1 LSGIMCFSPEAD
13 LVAGV
18 VVSGVG
24 IDALRH
30 VKETKQYPLAA
41 LPLLLGAHLLVEVYV
56 WWGEAGRVSELTAH
70 AATWVYL
77 AFALGVL
84 PVLVPVAILAIE
96 PDERRRRILMP
107 LVVVGAGV
115 AALYMAS
122 LIAGPIDAAVEG
134 CCLAYDTGPGYHP
147 LLGALYAVV
156 TCFPMLVS
164 SHRRIVVFGVV
175 NLPVAAMI
183 GWLLAANL
191 ASLWC
196 AWAAVTSVLIA
207 AHVRRDRTDRQVQPH
222 VGSDSVAT

>member
-1 LSGIMCFSPEAD
+1 MCFSPEAD
-13 LVAGV
+13 IVAGV

-30 VKETKQYPLAA
+30 VRQTREYPLAA
-41 LPLLLGAHLLVEVYV
+41 LPLLLGAHLLVETYV
-56 WWGEAGRVSELTAH
+56 WWGESGHVSELAAQ

-96 PDERRRRILMP
+96 PDARRRRILMP
-107 LVVVGAGV
+107 LSLVGAGV

-122 LIAGPIDAAVEG
+122 VVTGPIGAAVEG

-147 LLGALYAVV
+147 LLGALYVVV
-156 TCFPMLVS
+156 TCLPLLVS
-164 SHRRIVVFGVV
+164 SHRRIVAFGVI
-175 NLPVAAMI
+175 NLPAVILI
-183 GWLLAANL
+183 GWLLAASL

-196 AWAAVTSVLIA
+196 AWAAITSVLIA
-207 AHVRRDRTDRQVQPH
+207 MHLRRDSTDRPSQP
-222 VGSDSVAT
+222 VESLDTRAP

>member
-1 LSGIMCFSPEAD
+1 MCFSPEAD
-13 LVAGV
+13 IVAGV

-30 VKETKQYPLAA
+30 VRHTREYPLAA
-41 LPLLLGAHLLVEVYV
+41 LPLLLGAHLLVETYV
-56 WWGEAGRVSELTAH
+56 WWGEMGRASELAAQ

-96 PDERRRRILMP
+96 PEERRRRWLMP
-107 LVVVGAGV
+107 LAVIGAGV

-122 LIAGPIDAAVEG
+122 VVTGPIGAAVEG
-134 CCLAYDTGPGYHP
+134 CCLAYDTGPSYHP
-147 LLGALYAVV
+147 VLGALYAVV

-164 SHRRIVVFGVV
+164 SHRRIVVFGVI
-175 NLPVAAMI
+175 NLPVAALI

-207 AHVRRDRTDRQVQPH
+207 SHVRRGGVGVNQPS
-222 VGSDSVAT
+222 VGSSTAAG

>member
-1 LSGIMCFSPEAD
+1 MCFSPEAD

-56 WWGEAGRVSELTAH
+56 WWGEAGQVPEYVAR
-70 AATWVYL
+70 AAVWIYL
-77 AFALGVL
+77 ALALGVL

-96 PDERRRRILMP
+96 RDRRRRRFLMP
-107 LVVVGAGV
+107 LALIGTGV

-122 LIAGPIDAAVEG
+122 VTTGPIGAAVEG

-147 LLGALYAVV
+147 LLGVLYVVV
-156 TCFPMLVS
+156 TCLPLLLS
-164 SHRRIVVFGVV
+164 SHRRIVAFGAI
-175 NLPVAAMI
+175 NLPAVILI
-183 GWLLAANL
+183 GWLLAAHL

-207 AHVRRDRTDRQVQPH
+207 AHIRREGRPSSIQTP
-222 VGSDSVAT
+222 VGSDSAAT

>member
-1 LSGIMCFSPEAD
+1 MCFSPEAD
-13 LVAGV
+13 IVAGV

-30 VKETKQYPLAA
+30 VRHTREYPLAA
-41 LPLLLGAHLLVEVYV
+41 LPLLLGAHLLIETYV
-56 WWGEAGRVSELTAH
+56 WWGETGRASELAAQ

-96 PDERRRRILMP
+96 PEERRRRWLMP
-107 LVVVGAGV
+107 LVVIGAGV

-122 LIAGPIDAAVEG
+122 LVTGPIGAAVEG

-147 LLGALYAVV
+147 LLGVLYAVV
-156 TCFPMLVS
+156 TCLPMLVS
-164 SHRRIVVFGVV
+164 SHRRIVAFGAI
-175 NLPVAAMI
+175 NLPAVILI

-196 AWAAVTSVLIA
+196 AWAAITSVLIA
-207 AHVRRDRTDRQVQPH
+207 SHMRRDGLPVPNEPS
-222 VGSDSVAT
+222 VGSDTAVA

>member
-1 LSGIMCFSPEAD
+1 MCFSPEAD
-13 LVAGV
+13 IVAGV

-30 VKETKQYPLAA
+30 VRHTREYPLAA
-41 LPLLLGAHLLVEVYV
+41 LPLLLGAHLLVETYV
-56 WWGEAGRVSELTAH
+56 WWGEMGRASELAAQ

-96 PDERRRRILMP
+96 PEERRRRWLMP
-107 LVVVGAGV
+107 LAVIGIGV

-122 LIAGPIDAAVEG
+122 LVTGPIGAAVEG

-147 LLGALYAVV
+147 VLGALYAVV

-164 SHRRIVVFGVV
+164 SHRRIVVFGVI
-175 NLPVAAMI
+175 NLPVAALI

-207 AHVRRDRTDRQVQPH
+207 SHVRRGASR
-222 VGSDSVAT
+222 

>member
-1 LSGIMCFSPEAD
+1 MCFSPEAD
-13 LVAGV
+13 IVAGV

-30 VKETKQYPLAA
+30 VRHTREYPLAA
-41 LPLLLGAHLLVEVYV
+41 LPLLLGAHLLVETYV
-56 WWGEAGRVSELTAH
+56 WWGETGHASELAAQ

-96 PDERRRRILMP
+96 PDERRRRWLMP
-107 LVVVGAGV
+107 LAVVGAGV

-122 LIAGPIDAAVEG
+122 MVTGPIGASVEG

-147 LLGALYAVV
+147 LLGVLYVVV
-156 TCFPMLVS
+156 TCLPLLVS
-164 SHRRIVVFGVV
+164 SHRRIVAFGVI
-175 NLPVAAMI
+175 NLPAVILI
-183 GWLLAANL
+183 GWLLAASL

-196 AWAAVTSVLIA
+196 AWAAITSVLIA
-207 AHVRRDRTDRQVQPH
+207 SHLRRGGIRVNQPS
-222 VGSDSVAT
+222 VGSSTGAH

>member
-1 LSGIMCFSPEAD
+1 MCFSPEAD
-13 LVAGV
+13 IVAGI

-30 VKETKQYPLAA
+30 VKETKEYPLAA
-41 LPLLLGAHLLVEVYV
+41 LPLLLGAHLLVETYV
-56 WWGEAGRVSELTAH
+56 WWGETGHVSELAAH

-96 PDERRRRILMP
+96 PDERRKRWLMP
-107 LVVVGAGV
+107 LAVIGAGV
-115 AALYMAS
+115 AALFMAS
-122 LIAGPIDAAVEG
+122 LWTGPIGAGIEG

-147 LLGALYAVV
+147 LLGVLYVVV
-156 TCFPMLVS
+156 TCLPMLVS
-164 SHRRIVVFGVV
+164 SHRRIVAFGLV
-175 NLPVAAMI
+175 NLPAVILI
-183 GWLLAANL
+183 GWLLAASL

-207 AHVRRDRTDRQVQPH
+207 VHLRRGADRQLQPLES
-222 VGSDSVAT
+222 SDTRAN

>member
-1 LSGIMCFSPEAD
+1 MCFSPEAD
-13 LVAGV
+13 IVAGV

-30 VKETKQYPLAA
+30 VRHTREYPLAA
-41 LPLLLGAHLLVEVYV
+41 LPLLLGAHLLVETYV
-56 WWGEAGRVSELTAH
+56 WWGEMGRASELAAQ

-96 PDERRRRILMP
+96 PEERRRRWLMP
-107 LVVVGAGV
+107 LAVIGAGV

-122 LIAGPIDAAVEG
+122 LVTGPIGAAVEG
-134 CCLAYDTGPGYHP
+134 CCLAYDTGPSYHP
-147 LLGALYAVV
+147 ALGGLYAVV

-164 SHRRIVVFGVV
+164 SHRRIVVFGVI
-175 NLPVAAMI
+175 NLPVAALI

-207 AHVRRDRTDRQVQPH
+207 SHVRRGGVGVNQPS
-222 VGSDSVAT
+222 VGSSTAAG

>member
-1 LSGIMCFSPEAD
+1 MCFSPEAD
-13 LVAGV
+13 IVAGV

-30 VKETKQYPLAA
+30 VRHTREYPLAA
-41 LPLLLGAHLLVEVYV
+41 LPLLLGAHLLVETYV
-56 WWGEAGRVSELTAH
+56 WWGEMGRASELAAQ

-96 PDERRRRILMP
+96 PEERRRRWLMP
-107 LVVVGAGV
+107 LAVIGAGV

-122 LIAGPIDAAVEG
+122 VVTGPIGAAVEG
-134 CCLAYDTGPGYHP
+134 CCLAYDTGPSYHP
-147 LLGALYAVV
+147 VLGALYAVV

-164 SHRRIVVFGVV
+164 SHRRIVVFGVI
-175 NLPVAAMI
+175 NLPVAALI

-207 AHVRRDRTDRQVQPH
+207 SHVRRGGIEVNQPS
-222 VGSDSVAT
+222 VGSSTAAG

>member
-1 LSGIMCFSPEAD
+1 MCFSPEAD

-56 WWGEAGRVSELTAH
+56 WWGEAGQVPEYVAR
-70 AATWVYL
+70 AAVWIYL

-96 PDERRRRILMP
+96 PDVRRRRLLMP
-107 LVVVGAGV
+107 LALIGTGV

-122 LIAGPIDAAVEG
+122 VITGPLNAAVEG
-134 CCLAYDTGPGYHP
+134 CCLAYDTGQSYHP
-147 LLGALYAVV
+147 VLGALYAVV

-164 SHRRIVVFGVV
+164 SHRRIVVFGMV
-175 NLPVAAMI
+175 NLPVAALI

-191 ASLWC
+191 ASVWC

-207 AHVRRDRTDRQVQPH
+207 AHIRREALPSSIQPP